1 MLARRRPAP
10 SNPRGNRLLSA
21 LPRLV
26 REQVVGACETV
37 ELRIGDELYAAGCRI
52 RHVYF
57 PTQGFAS
64 LVIETDR
71 NVSLEVG
78 LVGEEGMV
86 GTPLVLG
93 VEDSALRA
101 LVQGSGSAWR
111 MPSAAF
117 VRLLNDH
124 VPLRRVLGRYVQ
136 VQLSQLAQTAA
147 CARFHVID
155 RRLARWLLMSHDRAR
170 TDSFDVT
177 HAFLGYMLG
186 VRREGVTQAAGLL
199 QGRNLIEYTRGRV
212 TVLDRRGMERVSCSC
227 YEADRAT
234 YARLVAAS

>member
-1 MLARRRPAP
+1 MLARRRAAP
-10 SNPRGNRLLSA
+10 SSANGNRLLAA
-21 LPRLV
+21 LPRHI
-26 REQVVGACETV
+26 RGQVEDASETV

-57 PTQGFAS
+57 PTQGFVS
-64 LVIETDR
+64 LMIETDGR
-71 NVSLEVG
+71 INLEVG

-93 VEDSALRA
+93 VEDSSLRA
-101 LVQGSGSAWR
+101 IVQGSGSALCLG
-111 MPSAAF
+111 SAAF
-117 VRLLNDH
+117 VRLLEEH
-124 VPLRRVLGRYVQ
+124 APLRRILGRYVQ

-199 QGRNLIEYTRGRV
+199 QGRNLIQYTRGRI
-212 TVLDRRGMERVSCSC
+212 TVLDRGGMERASCSC

-234 YARLVAAS
+234 YARLVAAA

>member
-1 MLARRRPAP
+1 MLARRRAAP
-10 SNPRGNRLLSA
+10 SSPRGNRLLAA
-21 LPRLV
+21 LPRLI
-26 REQVVGACETV
+26 REQLVGACATV
-37 ELRIGDELYAAGCRI
+37 ELHIGDELYATGCRI

-64 LVIETDR
+64 LMIETDR
-71 NVSLEVG
+71 KDSLEVG

-101 LVQGSGSAWR
+101 LVQGSGSALR
-111 MPSAAF
+111 MPSASF

-212 TVLDRRGMERVSCSC
+212 TVLDRRGMERASCSC

-234 YARLVAAS
+234 YARLVAA